1 VPPRPPGRASGAGSG
16 TMGPAI
22 EDIVAA
28 EIAYR
33 TATERG
39 VGQVVSP

>member
-1 VPPRPPGRASGAGSG
+1 
-16 TMGPAI
+16 MGHAI

-33 TATERG
+33 TAIERG
-39 VGQVVSP
+39 VGQVVSL